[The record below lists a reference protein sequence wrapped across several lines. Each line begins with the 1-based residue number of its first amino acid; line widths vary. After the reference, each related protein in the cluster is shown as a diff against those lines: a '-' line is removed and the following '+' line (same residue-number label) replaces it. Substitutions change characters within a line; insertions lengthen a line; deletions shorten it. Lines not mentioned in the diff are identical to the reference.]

1 MKKEKRQF
9 ISLFMI
15 FLFIGS
21 TIAYGFMSRFRQEET
36 RSMKIPE
43 TNIIEYELT
52 EEQETYLIRRGIT
65 IVKFYHTEG
74 CIKCLEWKNEL
85 ENIATKVPGQLVLE
99 EINSNENR
107 IEMFS
112 FRGSATLTNPTKE
125 EILKNVCNILW
136 DPPGWCLKYTL

>member
-1 MKKEKRQF
+1 MKKERKKF

-21 TIAYGFMSRFRQEET
+21 TIAYGFMRGFRREET
-36 RSMKIPE
+36 QSTNLPK

-52 EEQETYLIRRGIT
+52 EEQETYLIQRGVT
-65 IVKFYHTEG
+65 IVKFYHSEG

-85 ENIATKVPGQLVLE
+85 ENIANKVPRQLLLE
-99 EINSNENR
+99 EINSDENR

-112 FRGSATLTNPTKE
+112 LRGSVTLTNPTKE

-136 DPPGWCLKYTL
+136 DPPGWCLEYTL